1 MALSTYRA
9 FALSDC
15 DYYELQEDLG
25 EVLSKGAI
33 FVLDETYSKIPREIT
48 LIPISR
54 LVLCWKEDG
63 SAYGGASGHT
73 IPGGGIALHSDFAFS
88 SLFKMARAKESDKR
102 SEELYPIL
110 LTVEEMRESLERI
123 GEQIKEMMK

>member
-1 MALSTYRA
+1 MALSSYRA

-15 DYYELQEDLG
+15 DYFELQEDLG

-33 FVLDETYSKIPREIT
+33 FVLDGPYSKIACKQV
-48 LIPISR
+48 SH

-63 SAYGGASGHT
+63 SAYGGSSGHT
-73 IPGGGIALHSDFAFS
+73 IPGGGIVLHSDFAWS
-88 SLFKMARAKESDKR
+88 SLFKIAKRKGEDKR

-110 LTVEEMRESLERI
+110 LTVEEMRDSLERI
-123 GEQIKEMMK
+123 GEQIKEMME

>member
-9 FALSDC
+9 FALSEC

-33 FVLDETYSKIPREIT
+33 FVFDETYSKIAC
-48 LIPISR
+48 IPVSR

-63 SAYGGASGHT
+63 SAYGGTSGHT
-73 IPGGGIALHSDFAFS
+73 IPGEGVVLHSDFAFS

-110 LTVEEMRESLERI
+110 IAVEEMRESMERI
-123 GEQIKEMMK
+123 GEQIKEMMR